1 MNHRISAPILLQAGK
16 ILPEIDITLDQSDEV
31 YARTA
36 EVSEQR

>member
-16 ILPEIDITLDQSDEV
+16 ILPEIGITLDQPDEI

-36 EVSEQR
+36 EVPEQR